1 MRHLL
6 PRIVM
11 AIRFL
16 TTEQD
21 MVAAYR
27 LHYAMSRKKAA
38 WVFGAFVLGLVG
50 YLTTENSYAAA
61 LAGGAV
67 GLGIAHVAILYL
79 VVPNRARHLYR
90 QQKNLHTEHQVSW
103 DDQCVYIRS
112 ESYNENL
119 RWADLV
125 KAKEN
130 DALVLLYRSDYNLSM
145 IPKRSFSGAEA
156 YAEFRGHLVPRFLG

>member
-1 MRHLL
+1 
-6 PRIVM
+6 M
-11 AIRFL
+11 AIRFQ

-27 LHYAMSRKKAA
+27 LHYAMSGKKAA
-38 WVFGAFVLGLVG
+38 WLFGAFLLGLVA
-50 YLTTENSYAAA
+50 YLAAQNTYGAA
-61 LAGGAV
+61 LAGGAA
-67 GLGIAHVAILYL
+67 GLVIAHLAILHL

-112 ESYNENL
+112 DGYNENL

-145 IPKRSFSGAEA
+145 IPKRSFASADA
-156 YAEFRGHLVPRFLG
+156 YAQFRRHLVPRCLR